1 MATTNTVTGITLT
14 DPGLGYTYNPTVT
27 LSGGGG
33 TGAAATA
40 SQSNGSDYGRVFLVT
55 AMSMTRS
62 GARAMA
68 QAELASPVSGAW
80 FPGALTLNGPNPTW
94 RAMPNSNVFLMV
106 LTMATIRTMG
116 LFGRARKICVP
127 Q

>member
-1 MATTNTVTGITLT
+1 LT

-40 SQSNGSDYGRVFLVT
+40 NRANGSDYGRVFLVT

-80 FPGALTLNGPNPTW
+80 FPGALTLNGPNPTMA
-94 RAMPNSNVFLMV
+94 AMPNS
-106 LTMATIRTMG
+106 TIFTINGLDHSNDPDHG
-116 LFGRARKICVP
+116 LFRPGRSASCNRWIR
-127 Q
+127 